1 MTDND
6 DTTGQFQPDDEYAGQ
21 YRLVMPFVC
30 VQSAGGPYEDAAFAA
45 GMQMGALDQELR
57 SLAPLDALPRSRYVP
72 TPLVHQ
78 ADLIAMK
85 HGYITEATPWEDH
98 PDEWTRLDFGF
109 ASREED
115 SDG

>member
-1 MTDND
+1 MND
-6 DTTGQFQPDDEYAGQ
+6 EGTGQFAPDESEGT

-30 VQSAGGPYEDAAFAA
+30 VQSEGGLYEDSAFAA
-45 GMQMGALDQELR
+45 GMQMGQLDQELR
-57 SLAPLDALPRSRYVP
+57 QLAPLDALPRSRYVP
-72 TPLVHQ
+72 TPLVAQ

-85 HGYITEATPWEDH
+85 HGYITEQTPWEDH

-109 ASREED
+109 GD